1 MSWIRLMNKWN
12 GEDNMKE
19 LEKIL
24 EDPKVT
30 EDVKRIV
37 QTMNKDGMQL
47 LNDYYDENSNFY
59 QRAQHELIANKFYAD
74 PSKIKNLYHYTTY
87 ETFEKILSSSTF
99 LIGSIHYMN
108 DDKEVKYVYELMKKE
123 LKSLGAPNDIIHK
136 IEELNTILPDDVYV
150 WSFSEKDYSQALS
163 NYGDIA
169 LGFDSQEIM
178 EHLASYY
185 SKGKKTLDEYTV
197 GNAYVFPLRVEYSHE
212 VQSEYIRTLAQAWL
226 IAHDNLK
233 YDPDD
238 MEEIIGSV
246 VQALHFF
253 SLLFK
258 NPHLR
263 QEEEIR
269 YIIFNI
275 NEDNLL
281 KPELY
286 MNSKPFT
293 TCKFTYEI
301 LNEIII
307 NPNSEK
313 NIKEVKSILIRKG
326 FTKTSV
332 NMSKLPY

>member
-1 MSWIRLMNKWN
+1 MNKWN
-12 GEDNMKE
+12 GEDNIKE

-59 QRAQHELIANKFYAD
+59 QRAQPELIANKFYAD

-87 ETFEKILSSSTF
+87 EAFEKILSSSTF
-99 LIGSIHYMN
+99 LIVSIHYMN

-123 LKSLGAPNDIIHK
+123 LQLLEAPNDIILK
-136 IEELNTILPDDVYV
+136 LEELNTILPNDVYV
-150 WSFSEKDYSQALS
+150 WSFSENDYSQALS

-233 YDPDD
+233 YDPYDMGVIIDD
-238 MEEIIGSV
+238 I

-258 NPHLR
+258 NPYLR

-281 KPELY
+281 KPEMY

-293 TCKFTYEI
+293 TCRFTYEM
-301 LNEIII
+301 LKEVII
-307 NPNSEK
+307 NP
-313 NIKEVKSILIRKG
+313 KSQKKIRR
-326 FTKTSV
+326 
-332 NMSKLPY
+332 SKHNA

>member
-1 MSWIRLMNKWN
+1 MNKWN
-12 GEDNMKE
+12 GENNMKE

-24 EDPKVT
+24 EDPKVS

-37 QTMNKDGMQL
+37 QSMNKDGLQL
-47 LNDYYDENSNFY
+47 LNDYYDEKSNFY
-59 QRAQHELIANKFYAD
+59 QRAKPELIANEFYAD
-74 PSKIKNLYHYTTY
+74 PNKLKKIYHYTTY
-87 ETFEKILSSSTF
+87 EAFEKILSSSTF

-108 DDKEVKYVYELMKKE
+108 DNKEIKYVYELMKKE

-136 IEELNTILPDDVYV
+136 LEELNTILPDDVYV
-150 WSFSEKDYSQALS
+150 WSFSENDYSQALS

-169 LGFDSQEIM
+169 LGFDSQEVM

-197 GNAYVFPLRVEYSHE
+197 GNAYVFPLKVEYNYG
-212 VQSEYIRTLAQAWL
+212 VQSKYITTLAHAWL
-226 IAHDNLK
+226 VAHDNLK
-233 YDPDD
+233 NDPDD
-238 MEEIIGSV
+238 MEVIIGSI

-258 NPHLR
+258 NPYLR

-281 KPELY
+281 NPELY
-286 MNSKPFT
+286 MNNKPFT
-293 TCKFTYEI
+293 SCKITNEI
-301 LNEIII
+301 LKEVII

-313 NIKEVKSILIRKG
+313 NLEEVENSLNKQG
-326 FTKTSV
+326 FTNALV
-332 NMSKLPY
+332 NLSKLPY

>member
-1 MSWIRLMNKWN
+1 MNKWN
-12 GEDNMKE
+12 GENNVKE
-19 LEKIL
+19 LEKML
-24 EDPKVT
+24 EDPKVPD
-30 EDVKRIV
+30 DVKRKI
-37 QTMNKDGMQL
+37 QSMSKEGMQL

-59 QRAQHELIANKFYAD
+59 QRAQPELIAKKFYAA

-87 ETFEKILSSSTF
+87 DAFEKILSSSTF

-108 DDKEVKYVYELMKKE
+108 DDKEIKYVYELMKKE
-123 LKSLGAPNDIIHK
+123 LKLLGAPNDLIHK
-136 IEELNTILPDDVYV
+136 LEELKTILPNDVYV
-150 WSFSEKDYSQALS
+150 WSFSENDYLQALS

-169 LGFDSQEIM
+169 IGFDSQEIM

-212 VQSEYIRTLAQAWL
+212 VQYEYIRTLAQAWL
-226 IAHDNLK
+226 IAHDNIK
-233 YDPDD
+233 YDPYDMGVIIDD
-238 MEEIIGSV
+238 I

-258 NPHLR
+258 NPYLR

-293 TCKFTYEI
+293 TCRFTHEM
-301 LNEIII
+301 LKEVII
-307 NPNSEK
+307 NPKSQK
-313 NIKEVKSILIRKG
+313 NLNDVSTMLSREG
-326 FTKTSV
+326 FTRTSV

>member
-1 MSWIRLMNKWN
+1 
-12 GEDNMKE
+12 MKE

-24 EDPKVT
+24 EDPKVS
-30 EDVKRIV
+30 EDVKRTV
-37 QTMNKDGMQL
+37 QSMNKDGMQL

-59 QRAQHELIANKFYAD
+59 QRAQPELIANKFYAD

-87 ETFEKILSSSTF
+87 KKKKKILSSSTF

-108 DDKEVKYVYELMKKE
+108 DDKEIKYVYELMKKE
-123 LKSLGAPNDIIHK
+123 LKLLEAPNDIILK
-136 IEELNTILPDDVYV
+136 LEELNTILPDDVYV
-150 WSFSEKDYSQALS
+150 WSFSENDYSQALS

-169 LGFDSQEIM
+169 LGFDSQGIM
-178 EHLASYY
+178 EQLASYY

-197 GNAYVFPLRVEYSHE
+197 GNAYVFPVKVEYDYE
-212 VQSEYIRTLAQAWL
+212 VQSKYIKALAHAWL
-226 IAHDNLK
+226 VAHDNFK

-238 MEEIIGSV
+238 MEVIIGSI

-253 SLLFK
+253 SLVFK
-258 NPHLR
+258 NPYLR

-293 TCKFTYEI
+293 TCRLTHEMLKEV
-301 LNEIII
+301 II
-307 NPNSEK
+307 NPKSQK
-313 NIKEVKSILIRKG
+313 NLNDVSTMLNREG
-326 FTKTSV
+326 FTRTSV

>member
-1 MSWIRLMNKWN
+1 MNKWN
-12 GEDNMKE
+12 GENNMKE

-24 EDPKVT
+24 KDPKVSK
-30 EDVKRIV
+30 DVKRIV
-37 QTMNKDGMQL
+37 QSMNKDGLQL
-47 LNDYYDENSNFY
+47 LNDYYDEKSNFY
-59 QRAQHELIANKFYAD
+59 QRAKPELIANEFYAD
-74 PSKIKNLYHYTTY
+74 PNKLKKLYHYTTY
-87 ETFEKILSSSTF
+87 EAFEKILSSSTF

-108 DDKEVKYVYELMKKE
+108 DDKEVKYVYELMKKGLQLLE
-123 LKSLGAPNDIIHK
+123 APNDIILK
-136 IEELNTILPDDVYV
+136 LEELNTILPNDVYV
-150 WSFSEKDYSQALS
+150 WSFSENDYSQALS

-233 YDPDD
+233 YDPYDMGVIIDD
-238 MEEIIGSV
+238 I

-258 NPHLR
+258 NPYLR

-281 KPELY
+281 KPEMY

-293 TCKFTYEI
+293 TCRFTYEM
-301 LNEIII
+301 LKEVII
-307 NPNSEK
+307 NPKSQK
-313 NIKEVKSILIRKG
+313 KLDEVSTMLNREG
-326 FTKTSV
+326 FTRTSV

>member
-1 MSWIRLMNKWN
+1 MNKWN

-24 EDPKVT
+24 EDPKVS
-30 EDVKRIV
+30 EGVKRIV
-37 QTMNKDGMQL
+37 QSMNKDGMQL

-59 QRAQHELIANKFYAD
+59 QRTQPELIANEFYAD
-74 PSKIKNLYHYTTY
+74 PNKIKNLFHYTSY
-87 ETFEKILSSSTF
+87 EAFEKILSSSTF

-108 DDKEVKYVYELMKKE
+108 DDKEIKYVYELMREE
-123 LKSLGAPNDIIHK
+123 LKLLGAPNDIILK
-136 IEELNTILPDDVYV
+136 LEELNTILPDDVYV
-150 WSFSEKDYSQALS
+150 WSFSENDYSQALS
-163 NYGDIA
+163 SYGDIA
-169 LGFDSQEIM
+169 LGFDSQGVM
-178 EHLASYY
+178 EQLASYH

-197 GNAYVFPLRVEYSHE
+197 GNAYVFPVKVEYDYE
-212 VQSEYIRTLAQAWL
+212 VQSKYIKALAHAWL
-226 IAHDNLK
+226 VAHDNFK

-238 MEEIIGSV
+238 MKEIIGSV

-258 NPHLR
+258 NPYLR

-281 KPELY
+281 NPELY
-286 MNSKPFT
+286 MNNKPFT
-293 TCKFTYEI
+293 SCKITNEI
-301 LNEIII
+301 LKEVII

-313 NIKEVKSILIRKG
+313 NLEEVENLLNKQG
-326 FTKTSV
+326 FTNTLV
-332 NMSKLPY
+332 NLSKLPY